1 MFFKKIQ
8 GLGNDYIYLNDLGGK
23 LKNIDELAIKLC
35 DRNMG
40 IGANGLILLQQSLSN
55 EADFKMRI
63 FNPDGFEA
71 EMCGNGI
78 RGLGKYIYEEN
89 ISKKN
94 NLKIE
99 TKSGIKNLKL
109 IIEDNKVESV
119 IVDMGIVIVDTIKTL
134 DIKEQCINK
143 TIIVD
148 DKVYKYT
155 SICVGNPH
163 CVIFINNLSDLSI
176 KKIGP
181 LIENHKFFP
190 NRTNVEFVKIIDK
203 NNIALKVW
211 ERGVGNTLACG
222 TGAVASVAAGIIDN
236 KIDNNCNVYLKKGI
250 LKIYYNNLNK
260 HFYLN
265 GPIEDVFEG
274 NIKINR
280 KKYKTN

>member
-1 MFFKKIQ
+1 MYFKKIQ

-23 LKNIDELAIKLC
+23 LKNISDLAIKLC

-40 IGANGLILLQQSLSN
+40 IGANGLIVLQKSTTN
-55 EADFKMRI
+55 NADFKMRI

-99 TKSGIKNLKL
+99 TKSGIKSLKL
-109 IIEDNKVESV
+109 IIENNCVESV
-119 IVDMGIVIVDTIKTL
+119 IVDMGKIIVDNINN
-134 DIKEQCINK
+134 EPCINK
-143 TIIVD
+143 TIIVN

-265 GPIEDVFEG
+265 GPIEDVFVG

-280 KKYKTN
+280 KNK